1 VSAASPDGAQ
11 SATASARGAL
21 RVERV
26 SKHFGGVQALKSVS
40 LDAPPGSVTGL
51 IGPNGSGKST
61 LFNVV
66 TGVLP
71 MDSGEIYAGDRRVD
85 ARRPDLVARQGIVRT
100 FQVPRVAKEITVLE
114 NLLFGP
120 MVQRG
125 EGLWALFNPLA
136 SGREEEQ
143 RRLERAVAELD
154 LLNLRH
160 LANEYAGNLSGGQLK
175 LLSLGMALMADPQV
189 MLLDEPTAG
198 VNPVLIR
205 RLMGTLDALRG
216 RGHTL
221 LIIEHNM
228 QVIAELC
235 HTVCV
240 LDAGEIIARG
250 SPDEVRR
257 DPRVVAAY
265 LGTSA
270 ELSR

>member
-1 VSAASPDGAQ
+1 M
-11 SATASARGAL
+11 SATATGETRPRAEAARDAL
-21 RVERV
+21 RIEDV
-26 SKHFGGVQALKSVS
+26 SKHFGGVRALRSVS
-40 LDAPPGSVTGL
+40 MQVPLGSVTGL

-71 MDSGEIYAGDRRVD
+71 MDSGAIYVGERRVD

-100 FQVPRVAKEITVLE
+100 FQVPRVAKEMTVLE

-120 MVQRG
+120 MEQRG
-125 EGLWALFNPLA
+125 ERLSQLFNPFA
-136 SGREEEQ
+136 SLRDEEA

-154 LLNLRH
+154 LLTLRH
-160 LANEYAGNLSGGQLK
+160 LANEYAGNLSGGQVK
-175 LLSLGMALMADPQV
+175 LLSLGIALMADPQV

-205 RLMGTLDALRG
+205 RLMGTLDELRA

-235 HTVCV
+235 QSVYV
-240 LDAGEIIARG
+240 LDAGEIIAHG

-270 ELSR
+270 ERER